1 MQQKLFQKFLSQE
14 AGASG
19 KTEKESQK
27 PPPKMKKILNIYR
40 EYLFCQVVLVHNTR
54 STDSRSNDT

>member
-1 MQQKLFQKFLSQE
+1 MQQKFLSQE

-19 KTEKESQK
+19 KESQK

-54 STDSRSNDT
+54 SSDSRSNDT